1 MSAGTT
7 ILAWVIGIAIMI
19 AATWLALKINKII
32 FGRIRKRNNS
42 LHYMYMEKFI
52 AAGII
57 VCMIVLVIGV
67 FSGLDN
73 IWKSILGS
81 TAVIS
86 AVVGIAAQDVL
97 KNVLAGA
104 MLSIHK
110 PFDLGDR
117 IILEDD
123 TAGIVKK
130 MNTRQVELVGLDG
143 VRIIIPN
150 SVIVA
155 MKLRNHNFTSKIRS
169 IQFKFYIGYD
179 SDMDKAKRVITEAI
193 AESDH
198 TLPRSAVDNK
208 GENVYGKI
216 YFVEFAS
223 SALVLTTTVYYENIY
238 TSEVI
243 MDEIN
248 TRVREALMQNGIEI
262 PYPYVN
268 VVDSREGGRDEV
280 DTAKN
285 VPYSYKK
292 EKK

>member
-1 MSAGTT
+1 MSAGMT
-7 ILAWVIGIAIMI
+7 ILTWLLAIAIMI
-19 AATWLALKINKII
+19 AAGWVALRINKII

-57 VCMIVLVIGV
+57 VCLIILAISI
-67 FSGLDN
+67 FSGFDN
-73 IWKSILGS
+73 VWKSILGS

-86 AVVGIAAQDVL
+86 AVVGLAAQDVL

-117 IILEDD
+117 VILEDD

-130 MNTRQVELVGLDG
+130 MNTRHVELVGLDG

-150 SVIVA
+150 STIVA
-155 MKLRNHNFTSKIRS
+155 MKIRNHNFTPEIRS
-169 IQFKFYIGYD
+169 IHFKFYIGYD
-179 SDMDKAKRVITEAI
+179 SDMDKAKRVITETI
-193 AESDH
+193 AESEH
-198 TLPRSAVDNK
+198 TLPRSAIDNK
-208 GENVYGKI
+208 GENVYGKV
-216 YFVEFAS
+216 YFTEFAE
-223 SALVLTTTVYYENIY
+223 SALVLTTTVYYKNIY

-243 MDEIN
+243 TDEIN
-248 TRVREALMQNGIEI
+248 TRVRDALMRNNIEI

-268 VVDSREGGRDEV
+268 VVDSRRM
-280 DTAKN
+280 K
-285 VPYSYKK
+285 
-292 EKK
+292 